1 MKLTRWGNS
10 ANWEETN
17 PKVSMAPPKKSKGII
32 DQIFNHYTAMPH
44 FFNFEKSVK
53 EKISEKIARQF
64 VMGGESMLVKWILKK
79 GAVIPLH
86 FHENEQITWITEGKA
101 EVHSQGRKFIV
112 KAGEVIVFPPL
123 VPHEFLA
130 LEDTIDIDI
139 FAPVR
144 MDWLTN
150 KAEYLK

>member
-1 MKLTRWGNS
+1 M
-10 ANWEETN
+10 
-17 PKVSMAPPKKSKGII
+17 PPSKKRKGMIS
-32 DQIFNHYTAMPH
+32 QISDHYAAMPH

-53 EKISEKIARQF
+53 EKMSDKIARQF

-86 FHENEQITWITEGKA
+86 FHENEQITWITEGKV
-101 EVHSQGRKFIV
+101 EVYSQGKKFII

-123 VPHEFLA
+123 VPHQFLA

-150 KAEYLK
+150 KGEYLR

>member
-1 MKLTRWGNS
+1 M
-10 ANWEETN
+10 
-17 PKVSMAPPKKSKGII
+17 PKKARGII
-32 DQIFNHYTAMPH
+32 PEISNHYAAMPH
-44 FFNFEKSVK
+44 CFDFDQSPK
-53 EKISEKIARQF
+53 EKMSEKIARQF

-86 FHENEQITWITEGKA
+86 FHENEQITWITEGKV
-101 EVHSQGRKFIV
+101 EVHSQGKKFII

-144 MDWLTN
+144 MDWLTK